1 MSQRE
6 QLDRVKGA
14 LRALFFCGVKV
25 ESVKDV
31 IKFSL
36 LTANYT
42 RHLAGDGLEAK
53 HVISME
59 TAPAWVLPNQDY
71 LVVFS
76 TKRPVGTAV
85 IPYVRT
91 IMTVA
96 GHQEGYYIVVGDKG
110 YLPPEVDVTPL
121 ERIFAPLA
129 MRKLKLYKKHPD
141 GLEQVTEGVWLTEVD
156 YTYLYQ

>member
-1 MSQRE
+1 MSQKE

-14 LRALFFCGVKV
+14 LRALFLCGVKV

-31 IKFSL
+31 VKCSL

-53 HVISME
+53 HIITME
-59 TAPAWVLPNQDY
+59 TEPAWVLPSQNY

-76 TKRPVGTAV
+76 PKRPVGTAV
-85 IPYVRT
+85 IPYART
-91 IMTVA
+91 ITTVA
-96 GHQEGYYIVVGDKG
+96 GHQEGYYIVVGDNG

-121 ERIFAPLA
+121 ERVFAPLA
-129 MRKLKLYKKHPD
+129 MRKLKLFKKHPD
-141 GLEQVTEGVWLTEVD
+141 GLEQLTEGVWLTEVD